1 MNKVLIGFIVIL
13 VVFSSGAVYW
23 IVTDLD
29 VPFIGEDQGT
39 GDSVEFGETTIEL
52 RDLRTY
58 RDLSGILEYADT
70 VNVTSSVDGMLTYIA
85 TEGSRLNRGSLIYK
99 IYRSPSDSN
108 LLSSEQQLYAS
119 EAAVAQAELAL
130 ENLKNGATASQ
141 IASAD
146 AAVAQAELGLEN
158 LKKGATASQIASAD
172 ASVAQT
178 NTNLV
183 TAMGNVDKTSAS
195 FLIAQDSFCDHNNSL
210 ASWDSICSDK
220 VTKLD
225 ESATNIFPLASTA
238 IPLGRASLLALAV
251 APNP

>member
-130 ENLKNGATASQ
+130 ENLKN
-141 IASAD
+141 
-146 AAVAQAELGLEN
+146 
-158 LKKGATASQIASAD
+158 
-172 ASVAQT
+172 
-178 NTNLV
+178 
-183 TAMGNVDKTSAS
+183 
-195 FLIAQDSFCDHNNSL
+195 
-210 ASWDSICSDK
+210 
-220 VTKLD
+220 
-225 ESATNIFPLASTA
+225 
-238 IPLGRASLLALAV
+238 
-251 APNP
+251 